1 MRIAIVESGGK
12 QYRAV
17 EGSTIDVDRLAVEV
31 GKSFD
36 FERVMLMVED
46 DVVMVGTPTVNDIKV
61 SATVV
66 DHVKGPKVVTFK
78 YRPKKRIRVK
88 SGHRH
93 FYTRLMIDFI
103 GKPGEERKA
112 EPVVS
117 KEADDLTKIE
127 GVGPKAAGV
136 LNQAGIT
143 TFEDLA
149 NAEAADVQKVLN
161 EAKLQMMNPTG
172 WISQAKLAAQGD
184 WEGFEKLQGELKGGR
199 EVSAKKATK
208 K

>member
-17 EGSTIDVDRLAVEV
+17 EGSTIDVDRLASEV

-36 FERVMLMVED
+36 FERVMLMVDD

-66 DHVKGPKVVTFK
+66 DHIKGPKVISFK

-88 SGHRH
+88 GGHRH

-103 GKPGEERKA
+103 GKPGEERKVEVKA
-112 EPVVS
+112 VAPIEVA

-127 GVGPKAAGV
+127 GIGPKVAGV
-136 LNQAGIT
+136 LNGAGIF

-149 NAEAADVQKVLN
+149 NAKVADVQEVLN
-161 EAKLQMMNPTG
+161 AAKLQMMNPEG
-172 WISQAKLAAQGD
+172 WIPQAELAAKGD
-184 WEGFEKLQGELKGGR
+184 WDGFEKLQAELKGGR
-199 EVSAKKATK
+199 KVS
-208 K
+208 